1 MPEAVS
7 GKCPLWNVL
16 SGKRRAVLLIFYKK
30 QLTRKLTR
38 IKLLK
43 REIEIDTAVLPAFS
57 KGDAEHPVCGGIGGI
72 R

>member
-16 SGKRRAVLLIFYKK
+16 PGKRRAVLPDDKTYHVTFLKK

-43 REIEIDTAVLPAFS
+43 REIEIDTAVRPDFF
-57 KGDAEHPVCGGIGGI
+57 K